1 MRAAFQAPV
10 TDAARDKRVDGDTR
24 ATMRTAD
31 NNAGGFMPQHERR
44 RPPGIVAMIGMH
56 VGAANSD
63 RFDAD

>member
-10 TDAARDKRVDGDTR
+10 ADAAWNKRIDGDTR
-24 ATMRTAD
+24 ATIMTAD

-44 RPPGIVAMIGMH
+44 RSPRVVAMVGMH
-56 VGAANSD
+56 IGAANSD